1 MTTDK
6 IYDRILALLAD
17 ETQLSPEELTPEK
30 SIKNDIGFDSTDVVA
45 FICDIEE
52 LLQEYEVEV
61 SDDDLFTI
69 DKIGDIKTLIDKK
82 LADK

>member
-1 MTTDK
+1 MTADE

-17 ETQLSPEELTPEK
+17 ETRLAPEELTPEK
-30 SIKNDIGFDSTDVVA
+30 SIKDDIGFDSTDVVA

-52 LLQEYEVEV
+52 LLQDNEIEV

-69 DKIGDIKTLIDKK
+69 ETIGDIKMLIDKK
-82 LADK
+82 LAA